1 VLVND
6 SSFNAFVAGR
16 RIFIHTGALLLAET
30 PNEIIGVLAHE
41 IGHLAGGHQHRL
53 REQLARAQTMAVV
66 AAILG
71 VGVGVA
77 GAASDTAGLAQAGT
91 GFMMGGAEMARRSL
105 LGYQR
110 TEEVTADRS
119 AIEYLNKT
127 KQSGRGMLKTFERM
141 GRDLALSGV
150 NVDPYQ
156 VSHPMPRDRIANL
169 QELVHKSPYFEHR

>member
-1 VLVND
+1 
-6 SSFNAFVAGR
+6 
-16 RIFIHTGALLLAET
+16 
-30 PNEIIGVLAHE
+30 
-41 IGHLAGGHQHRL
+41 
-53 REQLARAQTMAVV
+53 
-66 AAILG
+66 
-71 VGVGVA
+71 
-77 GAASDTAGLAQAGT
+77 GLAQAGT

-110 TEEVTADRS
+110 TEETTADRS

-169 QELVHKSPYFEHR
+169 QELVHKSPYFEHRDPPALQLRHDLMRAKLGAYTAGPAAARRLFRDP